1 MPQIPVKNLEPD
13 ILQRASVILK
23 TLGHPLRLSIIDTLA
38 GGERNVTEIQE
49 AIGEPQAITSQHL
62 RLMERRNILV
72 SRKDGV
78 QVFYRL
84 KDQFITK
91 ILECVRSCGM
101 E

>member
-1 MPQIPVKNLEPD
+1 MPQQLVKSLEPD
-13 ILQRASVILK
+13 ILQRASAILK
-23 TLGHPLRLSIIDTLA
+23 TLGHPLRLAIIDTLA
-38 GGERNVTEIQE
+38 DGERNVTDIQA
-49 AIGEPQAITSQHL
+49 AIGESQAITSQHL